1 MFQLRFG
8 RLAAAAAAMVLLA
21 MMISL
26 GTEATPIRKIGN
38 GLLHI
43 RFRPPIIPTE
53 PMPPPPWT
61 PPRHRQAANSSP
73 GHEINEQGGM
83 AAAPET
89 AQSGGVSEAFPV
101 VRGAKPN

>member
-1 MFQLRFG
+1 MSQLRFG

-26 GTEATPIRKIGN
+26 GTEATPIRKMGN

-43 RFRPPIIPTE
+43 RFRPPVIPTE
-53 PMPPPPWT
+53 PMPPSPRT

-83 AAAPET
+83 AAPET
-89 AQSGGVSEAFPV
+89 EQSGGVPV
-101 VRGAKPN
+101 VLGAKPN

>member
-53 PMPPPPWT
+53 PMPPPPRM
-61 PPRHRQAANSSP
+61 PPRYRQQAANSRT

-89 AQSGGVSEAFPV
+89 AQSGVSEAFPV
-101 VRGAKPN
+101 VHGAKPN